1 MIHLSQIHSNVFC
14 REITICHVNTES
26 RQLIEFSTR
35 VPSNQKSGST
45 LQNPFNDLQYTY
57 KGPVAVSQMG
67 KEQHR
72 KVKCFVV
79 KQDNSGCVRNRIQD
93 LRQMPWP

>member
-1 MIHLSQIHSNVFC
+1 MQLKYIQMSSVGRLQFATSRISASNIFFHSC
-14 REITICHVNTES
+14 
-26 RQLIEFSTR
+26 

-45 LQNPFNDLQYTY
+45 LQDPVNDLQHTY
-57 KGPVAVSQMG
+57 KGSVAISQMG

-79 KQDNSGCVRNRIQD
+79 REDNSS
-93 LRQMPWP
+93 